1 MTFPHFGT
9 RICQLVSTHAMN
21 FFIWYSHLQFCS
33 VLKKID
39 LQFAEKNRD
48 SPNFVNI
55 TIWRALIRLVS
66 RTVGIVRPFDASQI
80 QIDSVENVQVQPGN
94 QKTK

>member
-1 MTFPHFGT
+1 
-9 RICQLVSTHAMN
+9 MN
-21 FFIWYSHLQFCS
+21 IYIWYSDLQFCS

-39 LQFAEKNRD
+39 LHAAKKNQS

-55 TIWRALIRLVS
+55 TIWRALIRLVG
-66 RTVGIVRPFDASQI
+66 RNLGIVRPFDASQI